1 MVHVLMNKS
10 NGFMTVEKVF
20 ASSSD
25 MGAVKAMEITSI
37 VAKNVNIDVETF
49 KVWLIL
55 TEYSIFS
62 LHYYLITKHSIT
74 HSH

>member
-20 ASSSD
+20 ASSSG
-25 MGAVKAMEITSI
+25 MEAVKAMEITLI

-49 KVWLIL
+49 KVCN
-55 TEYSIFS
+55 FN
-62 LHYYLITKHSIT
+62 
-74 HSH
+74 